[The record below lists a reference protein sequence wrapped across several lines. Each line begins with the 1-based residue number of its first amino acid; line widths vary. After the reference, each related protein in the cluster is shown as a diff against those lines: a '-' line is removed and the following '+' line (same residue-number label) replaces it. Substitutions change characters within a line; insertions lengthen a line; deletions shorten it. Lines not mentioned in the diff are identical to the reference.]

1 MSIQRHGFMSLCGGM
16 CVIRERADAMRDA
29 YVQMF
34 SVRLSF
40 DESLCL
46 ARLSAVRCRSCR
58 SLHAIAAM
66 NVRRLTDGFN
76 FPIGQTSV
84 SLPA

>member
-46 ARLSAVRCRSCR
+46 AR
-58 SLHAIAAM
+58 
-66 NVRRLTDGFN
+66 
-76 FPIGQTSV
+76 
-84 SLPA
+84 